1 MDARF
6 CQAETQ
12 RRITTP
18 KKQKGFIL
26 VKTKIV
32 GFEIWRCELP
42 TGRVIG
48 DCTCHYDTEDVF
60 ILALNTDQGL
70 VGWGFGET
78 VSKGV
83 FTKPAPW
90 LAPMPPA
97 GELRQNFAQHIWPL
111 MQQFELSP
119 LWERREQLFPGFS
132 YQSVAVRTALWDLM
146 AKSQNQ
152 PLHKLLGS
160 TNDRVR
166 AYGSGLDFPL
176 TDMQAGEVFRRFAER
191 NFFAVKVK
199 VGDPIPER
207 DLHRIRLA
215 REWVGE
221 NVEIAIDANEAWT
234 CDQAIERITFFTREG
249 ARLSYVEDALSRD
262 DLDGFARLNASVDVD
277 IIGHD
282 YILDHRELR
291 RFAEHGA
298 FSRLRVSADIDHALA
313 CAQIAREFGLPLI
326 FGNSIFE
333 FSVHA
338 AAAIAETD
346 RIEFSDLDWNRLP
359 AHPVEFVNGYAIAP
373 SRPGHGLE
381 PSMDALEAFSKLQ
394 PA

>member
-1 MDARF
+1 
-6 CQAETQ
+6 
-12 RRITTP
+12 
-18 KKQKGFIL
+18 

-32 GFEIWRCELP
+32 GFEVWRCELP

-90 LAPMPPA
+90 LASMPGA
-97 GELRQNFAQHIWPL
+97 DELRRDFAENIWPL
-111 MQQFELSP
+111 MQQSELQP
-119 LWERREQLFPGFS
+119 LWERRQELFPGFS
-132 YQSVAVRTALWDLM
+132 YRCVAIRTALWDLM
-146 AKSQNQ
+146 AKSQEQ

-160 TNDRVR
+160 RDDRAR

-176 TDMQAGEVFRRFAER
+176 TDAQAGEIFRRFKER
-191 NFFAVKVK
+191 RFFAVKVK
-199 VGDPIPER
+199 VGRPTAEGDLDRLRLVR
-207 DLHRIRLA
+207 DI
-215 REWVGE
+215 VGE
-221 NVEIAIDANEAWT
+221 SVEIAIDANEGWT
-234 CDQAIERITFFTREG
+234 CEEAIERITFFTKEG
-249 ARLSYVEDALSRD
+249 VGLSYVEDALSRD
-262 DLDGFARLNASVDVD
+262 DLEGFVRLNKSVDVD

-291 RFAEHGA
+291 RFAERGA

-313 CAQIAREFGLPLI
+313 CADIAREFHLPLI
-326 FGNSIFE
+326 FGNSLFE

-338 AAAIAETD
+338 AVAVPSTD
-346 RIEFSDLDWNRLP
+346 RIEFSDLAWNRLP
-359 AHPVEFVNGYAIAP
+359 VHPVEFVNGYAVAP
-373 SRPGHGLE
+373 SRSGHGLD
-381 PSMDALEAFSKLQ
+381 PSMESLRAFSSPQ
-394 PA
+394 PR